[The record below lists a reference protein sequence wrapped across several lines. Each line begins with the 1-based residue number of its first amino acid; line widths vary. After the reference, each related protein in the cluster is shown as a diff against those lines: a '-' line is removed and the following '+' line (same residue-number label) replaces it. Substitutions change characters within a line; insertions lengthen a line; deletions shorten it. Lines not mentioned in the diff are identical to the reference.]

1 MAKLSRAKYN
11 LRTNKKG
18 NWLFFLVLGLLLIM
32 VVGYQNFGKII
43 KNDILLASLPI
54 QKFFWQQGQGIN
66 SFFKAISQSQKLLT
80 ENQQLDLEN
89 QSLKARVSYLLG
101 LQSENESLKKALGLK
116 LEENFR
122 LAMAQVI
129 AKEPLK
135 DEILISHGQD
145 SGIAVGNA
153 VITPEKVLVG
163 RITEVLPN
171 FSRVALLSDV
181 KSVFGAKIETESGE
195 IAGIAKGEGNSKIVF
210 DLIPQDATIKKGD
223 LLTTTSLNNAFPK
236 DLLIGEVSE
245 IIASDVKPFQTA
257 RVNPGFKPENLDYIF
272 VITGFK

>member
-18 NWLFFLVLGLLLIM
+18 NWFFFLVLGLLLIM
-32 VVGYQNFGKII
+32 NIGYQGFGKII

-66 SFFKAISQSQKLLT
+66 LFFESISQSQKLLT

-89 QSLKARVSYLLG
+89 QGLKARIGYLLG
-101 LQSENESLKKALGLK
+101 LKSENELLKKALGLK

-135 DEILISHGQD
+135 DEILITHGRD
-145 SGIAVGNA
+145 SAIAVGNA
-153 VITPEKVLVG
+153 VITAEKVLVG
-163 RITEVLPN
+163 KITEVLPN
-171 FSRVALLSDV
+171 FARVALSSDT
-181 KSVFGAKIETESGE
+181 KSVFGAKIETENDE
-195 IAGIAKGEGNSKIVF
+195 IAGIAKGAGNSKIVF
-210 DLIPQDATIKKGD
+210 DLIPQEATIQKGD

-236 DLLIGEVSE
+236 DLLIGQVIEVV
-245 IIASDVKPFQTA
+245 ASDVKPFQTA
-257 RVNPGFKPENLDYIF
+257 RVNSSFKPENLEYIF
-272 VITGFK
+272 VVTELK